1 MSNVLHLIDSA
12 GMYGA
17 EKVVLTLLEELRDS
31 PFPGILG
38 CICENDA
45 EPPLIAKKA
54 EAAGIPVKYFIMK
67 RGLDFS
73 GVRDVLNFIQDHG
86 IRLVHSHGYKPNIL
100 LGVIPGK
107 KFKVI
112 STVHGW
118 AKQTAGMKGKFYE
131 FLDAIALK
139 RMDRVIAVSR
149 AVQGDL
155 LGHGLKARK
164 ISLVYNGIKI
174 GAPKSSWD
182 VASARRK
189 FGFPDDV
196 FVIGSVGRLATVKG
210 HSYLIEAMPSIL
222 NEVKSC
228 QLMIAGE
235 GPLRVEL
242 EALISKL
249 GLSKTVK
256 LVGHIDDIDQFMAA
270 IDLFVLPSLS
280 EGLPIALLEAI
291 ASEKPVLASS
301 VGGIPEVITN
311 SGEGVLILP
320 ANAEA
325 ISLAICRLLKHREQL
340 EELSVNSRKRVE
352 NMFSSSKMAMDYSAI
367 YASLVSPS
375 ESSAIWKGFDRPAHL

>member
-1 MSNVLHLIDSA
+1 MAMSNVLHLIDSA

-73 GVRDVLNFIQDHG
+73 GVRDVLNFIQNHG

-118 AKQTAGMKGKFYE
+118 AKQTAGMKGRLYE

-155 LGHGLKARK
+155 IGHGLKARK

-174 GAPKSSWD
+174 GIPKSSWD
-182 VASARRK
+182 AASTRLK
-189 FGFPDDV
+189 FGLPTDAFI
-196 FVIGSVGRLATVKG
+196 IGAVGRLATVKG

-222 NEVKSC
+222 NEIKTC
-228 QLMIAGE
+228 RLIIAGD
-235 GPLRVEL
+235 GPLRGEL
-242 EALISKL
+242 ETLISKL
-249 GLSKTVK
+249 GLSETVK
-256 LVGHIDDIDQFMAA
+256 LVGHVDDINGFMAA

-280 EGLPIALLEAI
+280 EGLPIALLEAM

-301 VGGIPEVITN
+301 VGGISEVITD
-311 SGEGVLILP
+311 SSEGILISP
-320 ANAEA
+320 CDPKA
-325 ISLAICRLLKHREQL
+325 ISNAVRRLFQDGNQRKTLGHNSKKIV
-340 EELSVNSRKRVE
+340 EEK
-352 NMFSSSKMAMDYSAI
+352 FSSPNMAGQYAAI
-367 YASLVSPS
+367 YFSLAV
-375 ESSAIWKGFDRPAHL
+375 